1 MPFNASSCAR
11 TLEAAGLEPDAASAC
26 AARFVRLLEHLG
38 TTGASAWFVPGRM
51 EVLGKH
57 TDYAG
62 GRSIVCA
69 LERGFCVVSA
79 PRADGILAV
88 TDIGRGSRVVLDHAA
103 PAEHA
108 KWGTYPA
115 TVQRRL
121 RRNFPDAARG
131 ADVVLESRLPSAAGL
146 SSSSALMIGVL
157 LALVRANDL
166 DADPRWQAQIQ
177 SLEDLA
183 AYAATIEN
191 GRDFKDLAGEAGVGT
206 AGGSEDH
213 TAILCSTPNHLAQY
227 SYLPTR
233 RERTIPL
240 DPELVFVVG
249 ASGITASKIG
259 NARDDYNR
267 ASLGL
272 ARILEHWRS
281 ITGRQDVSLAE
292 ALDTAPDAVVR
303 LRRSID
309 VFDATLLDRFDQF
322 VEESTV
328 LVLAAG
334 EQLATGDWVALGATT
349 ARSQELAERL
359 LRNQVPETSAL
370 ARLAYESGAI
380 AASAFGAGFGGS
392 VWALVERGTAHAFVD
407 RWQNAYAAACPGA
420 ATKSSF
426 FLTRPGPAVVQV
438 Q

>member
-1 MPFNASSCAR
+1 MAFNASSCAR
-11 TLEAAGLEPDAASAC
+11 TLEASGLEPQAAADY
-26 AARFVRLLEHLG
+26 AARFARLLERLG
-38 TTGASAWFVPGRM
+38 TMEASAWFVPGRM

-62 GRSIVCA
+62 GRSLVCA
-69 LERGFCVVSA
+69 LERGFSVVSA
-79 PRADGILAV
+79 PRADGVLAV
-88 TDIGRGSRVVLDHAA
+88 ADAGRGSSVVLDPAA
-103 PAEHA
+103 PSEYV

-131 ADVVLESRLPSAAGL
+131 ANIVLESNLPSASGL

-166 DADPRWQAQIQ
+166 EADPSWQTQIRTP
-177 SLEDLA
+177 EDLA

-191 GRDFKDLAGEAGVGT
+191 GRDFKDLTGEAGVGT

-213 TAILCSTPNHLAQY
+213 TAIFCSTADRLAQY

-233 RERTIPL
+233 LERTIVL

-249 ASGITASKIG
+249 GSGITASKIG

-267 ASLGL
+267 AALAI
-272 ARILEHWRS
+272 ARILDRWRTM
-281 ITGRQDVSLAE
+281 TGRQDASLA
-292 ALDTAPDAVVR
+292 DAVASAPGAADE
-303 LRRSID
+303 LRRAIVD
-309 VFDATLLDRFDQF
+309 LDPLLVDRFDQF
-322 VEESTV
+322 IEESTM
-328 LVLAAG
+328 LVPAGADQLAAG
-334 EQLATGDWVALGATT
+334 NLSAFGRTV

-359 LRNQVPETSAL
+359 LRNQIPETSAL
-370 ARLAYESGAI
+370 ARAAYECGAV

-392 VWALVERGTAHAFVD
+392 VWALAARRTAHAFVD
-407 RWQNAYAAACPGA
+407 RWQNAYAAAYPLA
-420 ATKSSF
+420 AAKSSF